1 MLVVFGERRICMNK
15 EYLPLLA
22 ITMGDAS
29 GSGPEIITKASVDP
43 EVRAMCRFVVIG
55 DAATM
60 QGALEITGVS
70 SKIKAIKNLSEAV
83 FQGGIIEVID
93 LHNIDLRHLT
103 RGRVDPM
110 AGKAAYQYI
119 KMAAEM
125 ALAGECDA
133 LVTSAINKESL
144 NKAGYHYDGHTQL
157 LQELCRTSD
166 VAMMLVSGKLRVSH
180 VSTHVSLRCA
190 IELVRPE
197 RILTVLR
204 LTYEAVR
211 QMGVDEPRIAVAGLN
226 PHSSDGGLFGDEEM
240 MYITPAIEKACA
252 QGMKVTGPL
261 PPDSIFFRA
270 SEGQFDAAV
279 AMYHDQGHIALK
291 MMGITQGV
299 NVTLG
304 LPIIR
309 TSVDHGTNFGKA
321 GKGTADPTSL
331 IQAVKLASLMCQNK
345 RRLSPLFH

>member
-1 MLVVFGERRICMNK
+1 MNE
-15 EYLPLLA
+15 EYKSLLA
-22 ITMGDAS
+22 ITMGDAA
-29 GSGPEIITKASVDP
+29 GSGPEIVTKALADP
-43 EVRAMCRFVVIG
+43 DVRAVSRSVVIG

-60 QGALEITGVS
+60 RAALEITGAPGEV
-70 SKIKAIKNLSEAV
+70 KVIEKLSEAL
-83 FQGGIIEVID
+83 FQEGFIEVID
-93 LHNIDLRHLT
+93 LHNIQLDRLT
-103 RGRVDPM
+103 RGKIDPM
-110 AGKAAYQYI
+110 AGKAAFEYI
-119 KMAAEM
+119 KLATEM

-133 LVTSAINKESL
+133 MVTSAISKEAL

-157 LQELCRTSD
+157 LAELCGVSN

-180 VSTHVSLRCA
+180 VTTHVSLLRA

-204 LTYEAVR
+204 LTSEAVR
-211 QMGVDEPRIAVAGLN
+211 QMGIDEPRIAVAGLN
-226 PHSSDGGLFGDEEM
+226 PHAGEGGLFGDEEIK
-240 MYITPAIEKACA
+240 YIAPAIEAA
-252 QGMKVTGPL
+252 RREGMNVTGPL
-261 PPDSIFFRA
+261 PPDSVFLRT

-291 MMGITQGV
+291 MLGITQGV

-331 IQAVKLASLMCQNK
+331 ILAIKLASVMCRNR
-345 RRLSPLFH
+345 RRLS

>member
-1 MLVVFGERRICMNK
+1 MSA
-15 EYLPLLA
+15 EYKPLLA
-22 ITMGDAS
+22 ITMGDAA
-29 GSGPEIITKASVDP
+29 GSGPEIIARALADP
-43 EVRAMCRFVVIG
+43 EIRRICRPVVIG

-60 QGALEITGVS
+60 RAAVEITGVPGEVRPVGR
-70 SKIKAIKNLSEAV
+70 LPEAS
-83 FQGGIIEVID
+83 FREGLIEVVD
-93 LHNIDLRHLT
+93 LHNIELDRLV
-103 RGRVDPM
+103 RGRVDPA
-110 AGKAAYQYI
+110 AGKAAFEYI
-119 KMAAEM
+119 KTATEL

-133 LVTSAINKESL
+133 IVTSAINKEAL

-157 LQELCRTSD
+157 LAELCGVSD

-180 VSTHVSLRCA
+180 VTTHVALLRA

-204 LTYEAVR
+204 LTDEAVR
-211 QMGVDEPRIAVAGLN
+211 QMGVAEPRIAVAGLN
-226 PHSSDGGLFGDEEM
+226 PHAGEDGLFGDEELK
-240 MYITPAIEKACA
+240 YIAPAVEKARGE
-252 QGMKVTGPL
+252 GMKVAGPL
-261 PPDSIFFRA
+261 PPDSVFLRT

-331 IQAVKLASLMCQNK
+331 VQAIKLASVMCQHRK
-345 RRLSPLFH
+345 RPS

>member
-1 MLVVFGERRICMNK
+1 MNE
-15 EYLPLLA
+15 EYKPLFA
-22 ITMGDAS
+22 ITMGDAA
-29 GSGPEIITKASVDP
+29 GSGPEIVTKALADP
-43 EVRAMCRFVVIG
+43 DVRTVSRSVVIG

-60 QGALEITGVS
+60 RAALEITGVPGEVRVIE
-70 SKIKAIKNLSEAV
+70 KLSEAL
-83 FQGGIIEVID
+83 FREGFIEVID
-93 LHNIDLRHLT
+93 LHNIQLDRLI
-103 RGRVDPM
+103 RGKVDPM
-110 AGKAAYQYI
+110 GGKAAFEYI
-119 KMAAEM
+119 KLATEM

-133 LVTSAINKESL
+133 MVTSAISKEAL

-157 LQELCRTSD
+157 LAELCGVSN

-180 VSTHVSLRCA
+180 VTTHVSLLRA

-204 LTYEAVR
+204 LTDEAVR
-211 QMGVDEPRIAVAGLN
+211 QMGIDEPRIAVAGLN
-226 PHSSDGGLFGDEEM
+226 PHAGEGGLFGDEEIK
-240 MYITPAIEKACA
+240 YIAPAIEAA
-252 QGMKVTGPL
+252 RRERMNVTGPL
-261 PPDSIFFRA
+261 PPDSVFLRT

-291 MMGITQGV
+291 MLGITQGV

-331 IQAVKLASLMCQNK
+331 ILAIKLASVMCRNR
-345 RRLSPLFH
+345 RRLS